1 MSNAFCKAER
11 FSVIIF
17 FTIAAKNSTI
27 HCNWVS
33 LQAKLYLEEQI
44 YINETAMIK

>member
-1 MSNAFCKAER
+1 MR
-11 FSVIIF
+11 FAKLKGFLLLFF